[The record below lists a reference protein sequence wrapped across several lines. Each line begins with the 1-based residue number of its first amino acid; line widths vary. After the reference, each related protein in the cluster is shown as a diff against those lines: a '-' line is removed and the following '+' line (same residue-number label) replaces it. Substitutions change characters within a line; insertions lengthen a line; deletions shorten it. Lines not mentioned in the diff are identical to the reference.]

1 MRSISS
7 AAKARAASALVA
19 FGSVCIAHALLAQ
32 GTVTIDA
39 EKCAHLKSPDE
50 RLECYE
56 SQINAASA
64 QKQAVP
70 AAPDQPA
77 TEHAAPDTRSA
88 APASAATA
96 ASAPV
101 ATAAS
106 APAAGAAS
114 APAAAAAS
122 AESAHPPSNVAEA
135 PISAPATQNPA
146 DKSTASG
153 STTAPQ
159 ETVGTVTALS
169 AVLPNTWLITLDN
182 GQVWRQTFAEQY
194 PLRPGQ
200 RVTLRPSRWG
210 AAFRLT
216 ADGAHGFI
224 QVERVR

>member
-1 MRSISS
+1 L
-7 AAKARAASALVA
+7 AAKVRAATALVA

-39 EKCAHLKSPDE
+39 EKCARLKSPDE

-56 SQINAASA
+56 SQINAASP

-70 AAPDQPA
+70 ASPDQTA
-77 TEHAAPDTRSA
+77 TAHRAPDTRSA
-88 APASAATA
+88 APAPAATA
-96 ASAPV
+96 ASPPA

-106 APAAGAAS
+106 APAAAAAS

-122 AESAHPPSNVAEA
+122 AESAHASSSVADA
-135 PISAPATQNPA
+135 PKQNPA

-153 STTAPQ
+153 RTTAPQ

-169 AVLPNTWLITLDN
+169 TVLPNTWLITLDN

-210 AAFRLT
+210 AASRLT